1 MEAYQRGVSEGPT
14 TMTTSLEVQ
23 NIFGVASGCAEYCD
37 AHTVVSSPA
46 RDSKHG
52 PPTPRPRSPEPFL
65 GPWVDNRS

>member
-52 PPTPRPRSPEPFL
+52 PPTPPRSPEPFL